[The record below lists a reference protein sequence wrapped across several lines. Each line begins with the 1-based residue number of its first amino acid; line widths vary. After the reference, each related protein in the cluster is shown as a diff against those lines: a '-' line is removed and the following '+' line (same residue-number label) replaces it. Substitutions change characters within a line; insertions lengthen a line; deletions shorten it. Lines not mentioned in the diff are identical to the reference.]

1 MNKIRLLMV
10 DDHRM
15 FLQGMRTLIEMEAD
29 VQVVGECTNGYEA
42 VEAVLRLQPDV
53 VLMDINMPGLNGVD
67 ATRQIMERRP
77 ETGIIILTM
86 YREDAQVFHAIKN
99 GARGYILKD
108 VETTEVVRA
117 IRAVARGESMIDP
130 SLATRVLTEF
140 KRVWQQ
146 PGGHTQDG
154 LTDREVSI
162 LRLIAAGHSNKEIGA
177 QLCFAEK
184 TIKNYIT
191 GIFQKLQLSDRTQAA
206 VYAVQHGLVEKSQLV
221 APGAGDYG
229 LSAD

>member
-1 MNKIRLLMV
+1 MSKIRLLMV

-15 FLQGMRTLIEMEAD
+15 FLQGMRTLIEMEPD
-29 VQVVGECTNGYEA
+29 IQVVGECTTGAEA
-42 VEAVLRLQPDV
+42 IEAVLRLQPDV

-67 ATRQIMERRP
+67 ATRQILDRRP
-77 ETGIIILTM
+77 DTGIIILTM

-108 VETTEVVRA
+108 VETIEVVRA
-117 IRAVARGESMIDP
+117 VRAVARGESMIDP
-130 SLATRVLTEF
+130 TLATRVLTEF

-146 PGGHTQDG
+146 PGGRTQDG
-154 LTDREVSI
+154 LTEREVGI
-162 LRLIAAGHSNKEIGA
+162 LRLIAAGYSNKEIGT

-191 GIFQKLQLSDRTQAA
+191 VIFQKLQLSDRTQAA
-206 VYAVQHGLVEKSQLV
+206 VYAVQNGLVEKSQLV
-221 APGAGDYG
+221 PPLLSEYA
-229 LSAD
+229 SAD